1 MLLYIIFSTRK
12 NVNIPTFLIRR
23 RNYVKFKLFCFRS
36 YSANGNSRTPKF
48 KRKLRYYYAESIE
61 IISPWGKYLI
71 YYLLKITKIVFKN
84 FLLFFAYILYT
95 IYYQLLMLYLFI
107 YENYFMYRKFI
118 ICECY
123 TSSIIRAS
131 ISMRTWKPS
140 CKLNTLVKGK
150 WSFENRHWL
159 PFNLSASSAQ
169 NVICSFCEILTNSKF
184 RTCFCHN
191 FMKKKPQLGSCCEL
205 LFYL

>member
-1 MLLYIIFSTRK
+1 
-12 NVNIPTFLIRR
+12 
-23 RNYVKFKLFCFRS
+23 
-36 YSANGNSRTPKF
+36 
-48 KRKLRYYYAESIE
+48 
-61 IISPWGKYLI
+61 
-71 YYLLKITKIVFKN
+71 
-84 FLLFFAYILYT
+84 
-95 IYYQLLMLYLFI
+95 
-107 YENYFMYRKFI
+107 MYRKFI

-159 PFNLSASSAQ
+159 AFNLSAFSAQ

-191 FMKKKPQLGSCCEL
+191 FMEKKPQLGSCCEL
-205 LFYL
+205 LFMYKYCRARRKARRLVILLLHMSSITIISSTCLDIYIADPAVRMFVTRGVYSESQGHCSNEPQHKHH

>member
-1 MLLYIIFSTRK
+1 
-12 NVNIPTFLIRR
+12 
-23 RNYVKFKLFCFRS
+23 
-36 YSANGNSRTPKF
+36 
-48 KRKLRYYYAESIE
+48 
-61 IISPWGKYLI
+61 
-71 YYLLKITKIVFKN
+71 
-84 FLLFFAYILYT
+84 
-95 IYYQLLMLYLFI
+95 MLYLFI

-159 PFNLSASSAQ
+159 AFNLSASSSQ
-169 NVICSFCEILTNSKF
+169 NVICSFCEILSNSKF

-191 FMKKKPQLGSCCEL
+191 FMKKNLSWVHVVNCCFMYKYCRARRKARRLVILFLHMSSITIISSTCLDSYIADPAVRMFVTRGVYSESQGHCSNEPQHKHH
-205 LFYL
+205 

>member
-1 MLLYIIFSTRK
+1 
-12 NVNIPTFLIRR
+12 
-23 RNYVKFKLFCFRS
+23 
-36 YSANGNSRTPKF
+36 
-48 KRKLRYYYAESIE
+48 
-61 IISPWGKYLI
+61 
-71 YYLLKITKIVFKN
+71 
-84 FLLFFAYILYT
+84 
-95 IYYQLLMLYLFI
+95 MLYLFI

-118 ICECY
+118 ICQCY

-159 PFNLSASSAQ
+159 AFNLSASSAQ

-191 FMKKKPQLGSCCEL
+191 FMKKKTSAGFMLWIVVLCISSVVLEEKHVDL
-205 LFYL
+205 SFYFFICLR